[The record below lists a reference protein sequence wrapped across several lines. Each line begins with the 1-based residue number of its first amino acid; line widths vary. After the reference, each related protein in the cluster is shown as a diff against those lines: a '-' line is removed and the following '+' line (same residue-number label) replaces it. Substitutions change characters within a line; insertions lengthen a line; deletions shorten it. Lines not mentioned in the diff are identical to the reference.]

1 MQANNCTAVNELVI
15 VGFQNLHEFR
25 IPFFCF
31 LLLTYFVTYL
41 ENALLI
47 ILVITSVSLQTP
59 KYVLLSLLSLCEILY
74 VTNLIPKMLHDII
87 VEGGIITLFGCIAQ
101 LNIFGTLGS
110 VECLLFALMSYDRYV
125 AICKPLR
132 YSALI
137 NNWLCLYLGIAF
149 WIMSFM
155 FVLIVSILLGRLEY
169 CGSNI
174 INHFYC
180 DYGPLLAL
188 SHSDIQLTILMTTV
202 ISALLTLLPFI
213 LIILSYTCILYTII
227 KIQSSIG
234 RQKAFSTCSSH
245 LLVVTIYYG
254 TLTSIYIIPSGA
266 NSTHI
271 NKGLSWSK
279 VISLLYIIVIPMLN
293 PLIYSLRNSTIKNAI
308 KRLIHFN
315 KTS

>member
-1 MQANNCTAVNELVI
+1 MQANNCTAVNEIVI
-15 VGFQNLHEFR
+15 VGFQNLHQFR
-25 IPFFCF
+25 IPFFCL
-31 LLLTYFVTYL
+31 LLLTYFVTCL
-41 ENALLI
+41 ENALII
-47 ILVITSVSLQTP
+47 ILVVTSISLQTP

-74 VTNLIPKMLHDII
+74 VTNLVPKMLHDII
-87 VEGGIITLFGCIAQ
+87 VERGTITVHGCIAQ

-125 AICKPLR
+125 AICRPLR

-137 NNWLCLYLGIAF
+137 NNWLCVYLVIAF
-149 WIMSFM
+149 WLISFM
-155 FVLIVSILLGRLEY
+155 LVLIVSILLGRLQF
-169 CGSNI
+169 CGVNS

-180 DYGPLLAL
+180 DVGPLLAL
-188 SHSDIQLTILMTTV
+188 SYPDNQLTILITTL

-213 LIILSYTCILYTII
+213 LIIVSYTCILYTII

-254 TLTSIYIIPSGA
+254 ALTGIYIVPAGV

-271 NKGLSWSK
+271 NKGLSF
-279 VISLLYIIVIPMLN
+279 VYFVVTPMINPII
-293 PLIYSLRNSTIKNAI
+293 YTLRNEDIHSTLKAKIVKL
-308 KRLIHFN
+308 KRHFN
-315 KTS
+315 